1 MTLQLTR
8 RSCTFGAVL
17 GAVILSL
24 PAIAAAPNWPDLV
37 DEHIAQVRKSVN
49 TIDMDAYPAILKNPN
64 GALLIDVRNEDE
76 FELGHIPGTIN
87 ISRGRLEMQIWKPL
101 GYPAKTE
108 LNRKIYISCGSGAR
122 AVLAAQQLKVL
133 GFTNVTAVPFNIN
146 EWQKK
151 KYPFV
156 TVDQK

>member
-1 MTLQLTR
+1 MKRQSKR
-8 RSCTFGAVL
+8 QSCTLGLVL
-17 GAVILSL
+17 GATIFCL
-24 PAIAAAPNWPDLV
+24 PAFAAPNWPDLV
-37 DEHIAQVRKSVN
+37 DEHVAQVRKTIS
-49 TIDMDAYPAILKNPN
+49 TIDMDAYPAVVKNPN

-101 GYPAKTE
+101 GYPAKVD

-122 AVLAAQQLKVL
+122 AVLATQQLKVL
-133 GFTNVTAVPFNIN
+133 GFTDVTAVPFNLA